1 MKSRLPVNRK
11 NGGKPVEKGQDED
24 GKEMERKRVSS
35 PLVLFRLNAQ
45 VEYTRLVKGVVPI
58 QTKGGGGT
66 QDNMPSGATFFIF
79 PFQFLSFSVPSSAR
93 TPDVRPTT
101 HKQQHRAMKNHF
113 DEAPLL
119 S

>member
-1 MKSRLPVNRK
+1 MEE
-11 NGGKPVEKGQDED
+11 KPVEKGQDED

-66 QDNMPSGATFFIF
+66 QDNMPSGATFSIF